1 MRLWVCREEVK
12 VLAIACR
19 FYGSVLSCQFPIASF
34 KCKNELNPLEYLT
47 QVDWVAYAV
56 GPESFSDRRR
66 GVKKRWMFR
75 AVSAVFCGG
84 IAILGAGQASGQA
97 TTEQPTITTT
107 PEVLNFA
114 ELAERGKA
122 LLEKAR
128 AGSGSAGITLAN
140 YRGHYTMLTARTASG
155 GGELHAHYSDFL
167 IVLEGEGTEMTGGT
181 MVDPKQGPNGET
193 RGKTLE
199 GATPHLLHKGDV
211 IHIPSGTPHQA
222 IEAPGQSIIIYVIK
236 VEAPGTTTL
245 TNTAA
250 AR

>member
-1 MRLWVCREEVK
+1 M
-12 VLAIACR
+12 
-19 FYGSVLSCQFPIASF
+19 Q
-34 KCKNELNPLEYLT
+34 
-47 QVDWVAYAV
+47 
-56 GPESFSDRRR
+56 RRWISS
-66 GVKKRWMFR
+66 G
-75 AVSAVFCGG
+75 VSAVFC
-84 IAILGAGQASGQA
+84 AATVLLGVGRAPAQA
-97 TTEQPTITTT
+97 TTEPPTITTT

-140 YRGHYTMLTARTASG
+140 YTGHYTMLTARTASG

-167 IVLEGEGTEMTGGT
+167 IVLDGEGTEMTGGT
-181 MVDPKQGPNGET
+181 MVDPKEGANGET

-211 IHIPSGTPHQA
+211 IHIPAGTPHQA

-236 VEAPGTTTL
+236 VEAP
-245 TNTAA
+245 AA
-250 AR
+250 TMMTGRAGR